1 MMMPLTS
8 PHGCLRP
15 ALWRLPKRSPGCSSS
30 ASDAVQQLRQQNAL
44 KQSWYAD
51 NCQPFA
57 TTKEKR
63 DRKWYEK
70 NIPVN
75 NKSGAWLFDSCRAV
89 YYLDMTLA
97 QALSGIL
104 SGGHVVEMGAGCGC
118 YTSALLSMGE
128 VLSNQAFDGV
138 PSIDSLTNGL
148 VNHMDLSQ
156 PQSIPSH
163 DWTLCMEVG
172 EHVPVEFED
181 IFIDNVV
188 QGIRKGVVLT
198 WAPPGKG
205 GHSHIN
211 ERSNDYIIS
220 KMKTRGLQFQA
231 EASAQLR
238 SKASKQMFKKSLL
251 VFTL

>member
-1 MMMPLTS
+1 M
-8 PHGCLRP
+8 
-15 ALWRLPKRSPGCSSS
+15 
-30 ASDAVQQLRQQNAL
+30 
-44 KQSWYAD
+44 
-51 NCQPFA
+51 
-57 TTKEKR
+57 
-63 DRKWYEK
+63 
-70 NIPVN
+70 N

-181 IFIDNVV
+181 VFIDNVV

-220 KMKTRGLQFQA
+220 GLQFQA
-231 EASAQLR
+231 DATAQLR